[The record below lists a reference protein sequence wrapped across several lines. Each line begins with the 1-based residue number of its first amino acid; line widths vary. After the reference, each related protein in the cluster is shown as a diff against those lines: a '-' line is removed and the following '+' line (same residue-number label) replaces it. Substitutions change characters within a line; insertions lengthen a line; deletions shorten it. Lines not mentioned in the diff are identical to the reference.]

1 MKTIAIV
8 GKTNVGKSTFFN
20 RLVGK
25 KAAIVHDQAGVTRDR
40 KEAKASLGDI
50 RFKAIDTAGL
60 EETSDLS
67 KAMWKQTEKAIDDA
81 DIVLMMIDTRSGLNP
96 LDMRLA
102 SLLRGI
108 EKPVFLLANKCE
120 GKEQHFI
127 SKEAYRLGLG
137 DPIPVSGEHGLGMS
151 DLYQALLPYFPKET
165 DEKEEE
171 ISPYDL
177 KVAIVGRPNVG
188 KSTLVNQLLGE
199 NRMLTGPKAGV
210 TRDAITVD
218 LTWKDKKIQLVDTA
232 GMRKQSKV
240 GESLEKISVADA
252 KHALNFAEVV
262 IVVVDAN
269 NPLEGQDLLIA
280 RQVVEEGR
288 ALVIAVNKWDT
299 VSKPKVLM
307 NGIKEKLRTSLQQVK
322 GVPVVTLSALT
333 GQGVDLLMTEAF
345 KIYTIWN
352 KRVPT
357 HKLNEWLQKMT
368 EATPPPLASNGRR
381 IPMRYMTQVGVRPPT
396 FVIFSSTPDEL
407 PESYLRYLSNG
418 LRKDYGLEGI
428 PIRISMRKRNNPYA
442 EKGKKR

>member
-1 MKTIAIV
+1 MKTVALV

-25 KAAIVHDQAGVTRDR
+25 KAAIVHDRPGVTRDR
-40 KEAKASLGDI
+40 KEGKASLGDI
-50 RFKAIDTAGL
+50 SFKIIDTAGL
-60 EETSDLS
+60 EETSDLA

-81 DIVLMMIDTRSGLNP
+81 DIVLMMIDTRSELNP

-102 SLLRGI
+102 ALLRGVG
-108 EKPVFLLANKCE
+108 KPVFLLANKCE
-120 GKEQHFI
+120 GKEQHFV
-127 SKEAYRLGLG
+127 SQEAYRLGLG
-137 DPIPVSGEHGLGMS
+137 DPIAVSGEHGLGMS
-151 DLYQALLPYFPKET
+151 DLYQALLPYFPE
-165 DEKEEE
+165 DEEE
-171 ISPYDL
+171 EEKVSPYDL

-199 NRMLTGPKAGV
+199 DRMLTGPNAGV

-218 LTWKDKKIQLVDTA
+218 LLWKDKKIQLVDTA

-252 KHALNFAEVV
+252 RRALNFAEVV

-269 NPLEGQDLLIA
+269 NPLESQDLLIA

-299 VSKPKVLM
+299 ISKPKAVM
-307 NGIKEKLRTSLQQVK
+307 NEIKEKLRTSLQQVK

-333 GQGVDLLMTEAF
+333 GQGIDLLMTEAF
-345 KIYTIWN
+345 KIYSVWN

-357 HKLNEWLQKMT
+357 HKLNEWLQQMT

-381 IPMRYMTQVGVRPPT
+381 IPMRYMTQVGIRPPT
-396 FVIFSSTPDEL
+396 FVIFSSNPDEL

-418 LRKDYGLEGI
+418 LRKDYGLDGI

-442 EKGKKR
+442 EKGKKH